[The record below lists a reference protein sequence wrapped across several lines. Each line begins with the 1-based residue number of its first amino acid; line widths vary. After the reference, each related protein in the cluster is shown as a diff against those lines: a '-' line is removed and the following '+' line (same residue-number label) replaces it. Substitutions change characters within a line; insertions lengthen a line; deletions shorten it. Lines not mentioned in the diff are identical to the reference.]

1 MAGTDAKDLQGQ
13 RRAISPGVDQSTG
26 GRLRGLSGTLEGCA
40 CCRSCGC
47 IFLSQPV
54 FLVGK
59 TTIQRRLFAM
69 EQRILIV
76 AAKRTPFGRFRGS
89 LSRETPVSLAVS
101 AGRAVL
107 AEVGARRIEQ
117 CVLGNVLSAGY
128 GMNIARQVA
137 LQCGLPEN
145 STAMTVNMMCGSGLQ
160 SIQLAVQSIRS
171 GQASAVLAGGVES
184 MSRSALLV
192 ARPGK
197 GQQPD
202 FSDCRDSMVTDG
214 LTDCGIG
221 LHMGQTAELLAA
233 ECRIS
238 RESQDLWALRSQRLA
253 GQASAAGIFQ
263 AELTEACGLSSDEHP
278 RPHLTLGDLTGLA
291 PVFESTGTVTAGNSS
306 GLNDGAAMLLL
317 ASEEAV
323 RRNDWPVLCEWV
335 DGVSVGCN
343 PRQMGLG
350 PVYATEQLLQRTGTS
365 LDDVDQL
372 EINEA
377 FAAQT
382 LACVQRLGLRWT
394 AEAEAEPA
402 ESGFVG
408 TASGQ
413 RLRLNPYGGAIAIGH
428 PLAASGARLMVHLAH
443 QIHAGNSRRAV
454 AALCVGGGMGI
465 AGMLLEF
472 SGRDPWVV

>member
-1 MAGTDAKDLQGQ
+1 MLFRSVFSRPISADWEVSEEVEVFSASFALTNGSPNLYLDTYRTDVDINQLISGTGIPTGTLVQ
-13 RRAISPGVDQSTG
+13 AITSSNIKTLGAITGGSLYTNGSYPGVTLTG
-26 GRLRGLSGTLEGCA
+26 GNGNGATA
-40 CCRSCGC
+40 D
-47 IFLSQPV
+47 
-54 FLVGK
+54 
-59 TTIQRRLFAM
+59 
-69 EQRILIV
+69 IV
-76 AAKRTPFGRFRGS
+76 
-89 LSRETPVSLAVS
+89 V
-101 AGRAVL
+101 
-107 AEVGARRIEQ
+107 
-117 CVLGNVLSAGY
+117 
-128 GMNIARQVA
+128 
-137 LQCGLPEN
+137 
-145 STAMTVNMMCGSGLQ
+145 
-160 SIQLAVQSIRS
+160 
-171 GQASAVLAGGVES
+171 AGGVES

-221 LHMGQTAELLAA
+221 LHMGQTAELLAS
-233 ECRIS
+233 EFRIS

-253 GQASAAGIFQ
+253 GQASTAGIFQ
-263 AELTEACGLSSDEHP
+263 AELAEACGLSSDEHP

-408 TASGQ
+408 TADRKST
-413 RLRLNPYGGAIAIGH
+413 RLNSSH
-428 PLAASGARLMVHLAH
+428 T
-443 QIHAGNSRRAV
+443 
-454 AALCVGGGMGI
+454 
-465 AGMLLEF
+465 
-472 SGRDPWVV
+472 